1 MNILAISIGSNSND
15 KEKQINNCLLWIKA
29 NFDFIAVSDIYNSP
43 ATNGKDPD
51 YMNAV
56 AIIKSEE
63 SHQNLVKNFK
73 DYESSCGRTDDS
85 KIKGEIPIDLDIVIW
100 NDKIIRNKDYNQEY
114 FKIGWKQINRK
125 MNNLKI
131 SPIGIGI
138 LLVSIAYI
146 VIKADCDTAWYGY
159 IDDFF
164 VFLSGYTFFM
174 ATRYQNSN
182 LKRILLLISGTL
194 FIIGMLSLIALILF
208 S

>member
-1 MNILAISIGSNSND
+1 
-15 KEKQINNCLLWIKA
+15 
-29 NFDFIAVSDIYNSP
+29 
-43 ATNGKDPD
+43 
-51 YMNAV
+51 
-56 AIIKSEE
+56 
-63 SHQNLVKNFK
+63 
-73 DYESSCGRTDDS
+73 
-85 KIKGEIPIDLDIVIW
+85 
-100 NDKIIRNKDYNQEY
+100 
-114 FKIGWKQINRK
+114 

-164 VFLSGYTFFM
+164 VFLSRYTFFM
-174 ATRYQNSN
+174 ATSYQNSN

>member
-1 MNILAISIGSNSND
+1 
-15 KEKQINNCLLWIKA
+15 
-29 NFDFIAVSDIYNSP
+29 
-43 ATNGKDPD
+43 
-51 YMNAV
+51 
-56 AIIKSEE
+56 
-63 SHQNLVKNFK
+63 
-73 DYESSCGRTDDS
+73 
-85 KIKGEIPIDLDIVIW
+85 
-100 NDKIIRNKDYNQEY
+100 
-114 FKIGWKQINRK
+114 

-164 VFLSGYTFFM
+164 VFLSGYTFFTAPINFFAVLYKHTGYTFFM